1 MSRYIDA
8 DALLESVKNKR
19 LIFEESTPVEEVVAE
34 QVSAFEEAI
43 EEAPTADVVPRSEV
57 DALAK
62 ENERLMKEKTALECI
77 IATARN
83 QGKAE
88 AKTEVAR
95 EIFAA
100 IEFDIH
106 QLMFERD
113 ETRAIA
119 IEGVIANLKKEY
131 TEGEE

>member
-1 MSRYIDA
+1 MNKEQIDYKEYA
-8 DALLESVKNKR
+8 RQMRENAVRDSAGNVICSAELWEELASKIESFAGYRK
-19 LIFEESTPVEEVVAE
+19 
-34 QVSAFEEAI
+34 Q
-43 EEAPTADVVPRSEV
+43 SEV
-57 DALAK
+57 DALTK
-62 ENERLMKEKTALECI
+62 ENERLMREKNTLECI

-88 AKTEVAR
+88 AKTEIAR